1 MQRINAVKFNADA
14 SVIISAAYDQKVKL
28 WDNRSATRDP
38 IQTLADFKDSVTSL
52 SVTATA
58 IVAGCGG
65 SFGNLLIFPS
75 SGSKL
80 KRRVHALVCV
90 SILYAQ
96 LCGWAR
102 AHL

>member
-1 MQRINAVKFNADA
+1 MLLPPQRINAVKFNADA

-58 IVAGCGG
+58 IVAGCG
-65 SFGNLLIFPS
+65 SCALPS
-75 SGSKL
+75 SVLADVSSCSACGMMFKYFS
-80 KRRVHALVCV
+80 RVLF
-90 SILYAQ
+90 
-96 LCGWAR
+96 
-102 AHL
+102 